1 LLRDLSLLIVVMQKL
16 CYRILLVED
25 DADDRYIMH
34 QAFHELDFT
43 EEVKMFSSGEE
54 LNTYLNRLTTS
65 AFPELIVL
73 DYNMPALNG
82 GELAL
87 SLKKHAEFCQIPVVV
102 YSTGISPRLQ
112 QELIQSGV
120 LECYNKGMEYNEV
133 LALAEKFTSIVNEL
147 PRVIAR

>member
-1 LLRDLSLLIVVMQKL
+1 MQKL

-34 QAFHELDFT
+34 QAFQELDFIDD
-43 EEVKMFSSGEE
+43 VKMFSSGEE
-54 LNTYLNRLTTS
+54 LTSYLNRISAS

-87 SLKKHAEFCQIPVVV
+87 WLKKHPDFNQIPVVL
-102 YSTGISPRLQ
+102 YSTGISPRMQ
-112 QELIQSGV
+112 QELMNAGV
-120 LECYNKGMEYNEV
+120 VQCYNKGMEYSEV
-133 LALAEKFTSIVNEL
+133 LSLAEEFTKLVKSHSY
-147 PRVIAR
+147 

>member
-1 LLRDLSLLIVVMQKL
+1 MQKL

-54 LNTYLNRLTTS
+54 LNTYLNHLSPS

-87 SLKKHAEFCQIPVVV
+87 SLKKNEDFCHIPVVL
-102 YSTGISPRLQ
+102 YSTGISPRMQ
-112 QELIQSGV
+112 QELIQAGV
-120 LECYNKGMEYNEV
+120 MECFNKGMEYSEV
-133 LALAEKFTSIVNEL
+133 LSLAGKFTAIVNQ
-147 PRVIAR
+147 PRVKAG